1 MSAKDLA
8 TTAVENGMSI
18 LRAAKEYG
26 IHFSTLQYHLNLQK
40 RVSSTDVKQR
50 ESVIA
55 TAIESVDGVVLKGVE
70 FREAL
75 KKRQMNLKNKR
86 ALKTLNSPKK
96 LPKTRQKVTKKPAS
110 KTKPK
115 RVSFMGCCNFHFR
128 QIWYSLFFWL
138 IFL

>member
-1 MSAKDLA
+1 MSGKDLA
-8 TTAVENGMSI
+8 ITAVENGMSI
-18 LRAAKEYG
+18 RRAAKEYG
-26 IHFSTLQYHLNLQK
+26 FHFSTLQYHLDLQK
-40 RVSSTDVKQR
+40 RVSSTDAKQR

-96 LPKTRQKVTKKPAS
+96 LPKGHQKAG
-110 KTKPK
+110 
-115 RVSFMGCCNFHFR
+115 R
-128 QIWYSLFFWL
+128 
-138 IFL
+138 

>member
-1 MSAKDLA
+1 MGFETSAKDLA
-8 TTAVENGMSI
+8 TNAVENECRFAEWRRNTGFISPHYNI
-18 LRAAKEYG
+18 
-26 IHFSTLQYHLNLQK
+26 INI
-40 RVSSTDVKQR
+40 R

-75 KKRQMNLKNKR
+75 KKRQLNLKNTR
-86 ALKTLNSPKK
+86 ALKTLNSSKK

-115 RVSFMGCCNFHFR
+115 R
-128 QIWYSLFFWL
+128 L
-138 IFL
+138 

>member
-18 LRAAKEYG
+18 RRPVKEYG
-26 IHFSTLQYHLNLQK
+26 IHVSTLQYPMDLQN
-40 RVSSTDVKQR
+40 RVSSTDAKQR

-70 FREAL
+70 FRDAL
-75 KKRQMNLKNKR
+75 KKRQMNLKSKR
-86 ALKTLNSPKK
+86 ALKALNCPKK
-96 LPKTRQKVTKKPAS
+96 LPKTCQKVTKKQAS

-115 RVSFMGCCNFHFR
+115 R
-128 QIWYSLFFWL
+128 L
-138 IFL
+138 

>member
-1 MSAKDLA
+1 MGAKDLA
-8 TTAVENGMSI
+8 TTAVEDGMSI
-18 LRAAKEYG
+18 HWAAKEYG
-26 IHFSTLQYHLNLQK
+26 IHFSTLQYHLDLQK
-40 RVSSTDVKQR
+40 RVCSTDAKQK

-55 TAIESVDGVVLKGVE
+55 TAIESVDGVVFNRGE
-70 FREAL
+70 FRKAL

-115 RVSFMGCCNFHFR
+115 R
-128 QIWYSLFFWL
+128 L
-138 IFL
+138 